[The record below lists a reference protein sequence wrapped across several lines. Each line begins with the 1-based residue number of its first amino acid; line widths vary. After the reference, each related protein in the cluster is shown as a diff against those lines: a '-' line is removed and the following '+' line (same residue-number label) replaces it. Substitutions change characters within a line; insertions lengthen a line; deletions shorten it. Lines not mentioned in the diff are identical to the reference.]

1 MKLTGYSDV
10 WSVRPGESIGF
21 HVHSEAE
28 RVDAQLVR
36 LLHGDENPRGPGFRE
51 REIPSSTDGR
61 HKAAPQQIYRG
72 SFALLEAERPLLE
85 ERDFK
90 LGLWIWPT
98 LPRAGSQG
106 LVSWRDKD
114 TQGGL
119 ALALDEMGR
128 VAARLGD
135 RELIRSREAL
145 SPRAWVHIQLE
156 AREGRVFLSVAPR
169 DFSPRHALPDNSE
182 APLERRDAPIFG
194 PRLVIA
200 CRGGRVRR
208 RTIAAAW
215 LFQRKDRPAPPCRGV
230 GVAMCARLL
239 RRTGKPQPDRSRAW
253 ARRAMLQSAD
263 PSDDRPVLWRA
274 ERSAGPA
281 DA

>member
-1 MKLTGYSDV
+1 MATK
-10 WSVRPGESIGF
+10 I
-21 HVHSEAE
+21 HA
-28 RVDAQLVR
+28 AQ
-36 LLHGDENPRGPGFRE
+36 DFENAK
-51 REIPSSTDGR
+51 IPSSTDGR

-200 CRGGRVRR
+200 CAEVESVDARLRPLGCFNGK
-208 RTIAAAW
+208 IARLRLAVE
-215 LFQRKDRPAPPCRGV
+215 F

-239 RRTGKPQPDRSRAW
+239 GRTGKPQPDRSRAW